1 MLQEINPIAT
11 TRNRIFPRESNV
23 TINVL
28 RLLQKMDG
36 NKDGVV
42 TLSEF
47 LEACQADPDI
57 STSMAAL
64 DTAF

>member
-1 MLQEINPIAT
+1 
-11 TRNRIFPRESNV
+11 
-23 TINVL
+23 
-28 RLLQKMDG
+28 MDG

-57 STSMAAL
+57 PTNMAAF

>member
-1 MLQEINPIAT
+1 
-11 TRNRIFPRESNV
+11 
-23 TINVL
+23 
-28 RLLQKMDG
+28 MDG

-47 LEACQADPDI
+47 LEACRADPDI
-57 STSMAAL
+57 SANMAAL